1 MRLRSG
7 KIINENDNANV
18 VWVDQMMRHY
28 CDILAEVHNG
38 NLEEPNEIY
47 WEEMARVLAESYY
60 ILNQQFTQL
69 YNSDKNHREYLL
81 KIEPQACRSIQMLYH
96 VLKSHKMNK
105 STMYAVE
112 CCMDEMADFVEQV
125 RGMKNLSKY

>member
-7 KIINENDNANV
+7 KVISVNQHTNV
-18 VWVDQMMRHY
+18 VWVDQMMKHY
-28 CDILAEVHNG
+28 SDILAEVHNG

-60 ILNQQFTQL
+60 ILNQEFKHL
-69 YNSDKNHREYLL
+69 YNCDKNHREYLL

-96 VLKSHKMNK
+96 VLKTHEMNN
-105 STMYAVE
+105 STIYAVE
-112 CCMDEMADFVEQV
+112 CCMDEMTEFVERV
-125 RGMKNLSKY
+125 REVKNLSKY